1 MSTRLDRFQ
10 AAQFLVYEI
19 LQGHPDN
26 DEAAFLQAIDDVIEG
41 VRAGRRNQ
49 DEFPKVAAEMAARGL
64 FSIRVDHNAPH
75 LRLVTESEFDD
86 LVREGA

>member
-19 LQGHPDN
+19 LQGSRVD
-26 DEAAFLQAIDDVIEG
+26 DEQAFLDAIDDVIEG

-49 DEFPKVAAEMAARGL
+49 DDFPRVAAELAARGL
-64 FSIRVDHNAPH
+64 FSMRVDEPH
-75 LRLVTESEFDD
+75 LTLVKEE
-86 LVREGA
+86 A